1 MLRLSADIGL
11 CMCASQGRFLTA
23 KLSLHLNRL
32 LNSQLVLDWF
42 QLLKLRLTNLER
54 KALNSRL
61 QSKKQLLQQQNQ
73 HHSSSTKHEFTNVT
87 QHDIMIVNHDD
98 PES

>member
-54 KALNSRL
+54 ALNSRL
-61 QSKKQLLQQQNQ
+61 QSKKQLLQQQNH
-73 HHSSSTKHEFTNVT
+73 HHSSSTKHEVTNVT
-87 QHDIMIVNHDD
+87 QHDIVIVNHDD